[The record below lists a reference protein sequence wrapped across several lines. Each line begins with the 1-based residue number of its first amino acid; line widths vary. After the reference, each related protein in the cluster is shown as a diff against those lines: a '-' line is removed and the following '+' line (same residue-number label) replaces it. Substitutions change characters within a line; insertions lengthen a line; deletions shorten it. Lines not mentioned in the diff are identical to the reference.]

1 MPGIRPWFRPIAGL
15 LSGCLEVGW
24 SNMVRFKSPSM
35 SGLMRY
41 AGEDLGA
48 APHIVVLGSC
58 KVGNFV
64 VSTPVLCGLR
74 HRFPDA
80 VIGFIGSDVTAD
92 FESALPQL
100 DWRCSWDDSTTGAG
114 LRLVQLLEKQRLL
127 HGDVQLALN
136 LDGFNPVTCSLV
148 PWLEPRYVAG
158 GSLTHHRRR
167 NLAWGDH
174 PRQRFLA
181 DQDWDDPAFL
191 ARYSQ
196 DFSTNY
202 IAELFCQLAWVQ
214 DYVDYRSIA
223 LPAVEPSFDVPD
235 ILIHCTTARAAKV
248 WPFRHWRSV
257 LEEAKCQGWSVG
269 LVGSPPAAQRESYN
283 AGENEDSLVDSTDLI
298 DLRGKTTLIE
308 LAGACKQARA
318 VVSVDAG
325 PLHIAA
331 AVGTPTLGIVGNDQ
345 EGVGASPARL
355 WMPRC
360 ENFER
365 TISSV
370 TCSKCADNRFRND
383 ECLIEDHPCMSAIS
397 PSEVIHWLKIQL
409 S

>member
-1 MPGIRPWFRPIAGL
+1 MPGMRPWSLQIDGL
-15 LSGCLEVGW
+15 LSGCHEVGW
-24 SNMVRFKSPSM
+24 VKMVRFKFLSM
-35 SGLMRY
+35 SWLMRY
-41 AGEDLGA
+41 AGEDLGS

-74 HRFPDA
+74 NRFPDA

-92 FESALPQL
+92 FERALPEL
-100 DWRCSWDDSTTGAG
+100 DWRCSWDDSSAGAG
-114 LRLVQLLEKQRLL
+114 LRLAQVLEDRLSL

-148 PWLEPRYVAG
+148 PWLRPRYVAG
-158 GSLTHHRRR
+158 GSLTQNRRR
-167 NLAWGDH
+167 DLTWGDH
-174 PRQRFLA
+174 PRQKFLA
-181 DQDWDDPAFL
+181 DPDWDSPTFL
-191 ARYSQ
+191 DRYR
-196 DFSTNY
+196 DYFSTNY

-214 DYVDYRSIA
+214 DYVDCRSIA
-223 LPAVEPSFDVPD
+223 LPAVDPDFDVPD

-257 LEEAKCQGWSVG
+257 IDDLSRRGWSVG

-283 AGENEDSLVDSTDLI
+283 AGEDEESLIDSTDLI
-298 DLRGKTTLIE
+298 DLRGKTSLIQ
-308 LAGACKQARA
+308 LAGACKRAKA

-331 AVGTPTLGIVGNDQ
+331 AVGTPTLGIVGNDL
-345 EGVGASPARL
+345 EGLGASPARL

-360 ENFER
+360 DNFNR
-365 TISSV
+365 TISPV
-370 TCSKCADNRFRND
+370 TCSKCAGNRFRND
-383 ECLIEDHPCMSAIS
+383 DCIVDGHPCMEAIQ
-397 PSEVIHWLKIQL
+397 PAEVIRWLVAQVA
-409 S
+409 